1 MRKWKMKTGL
11 FGGDW
16 EDYIQPIDDYFDNAI
31 AAVQTSGAHAAI
43 ARMQA
48 MDDAL
53 GAGGG
58 DTSVGSAPMVAA
70 QAPQFRMDFLPNDP
84 NGATQ
89 GLNNRGL
96 TPVPGSGD
104 SQLREASFH
113 SRGGG
118 LSGLGGSPD
127 IPPFGQPGPQS
138 AAGLY
143 PALPSQP
150 VDLQGAPAPDT
161 SRFVAKGSRP
171 SYNITLD
178 TVLPDGST
186 VGSRVKALADNINN
200 RGQTIDT
207 PYGPV
212 MQSGDRSD
220 PISVVT
226 DVYNGTNFKKMFAG
240 QKADPGLLGDA
251 GNFAY
256 GAVTA
261 RIGIPLGAAEI
272 PAGIYSLVTH
282 PASEWGWPYGMDL
295 SARKQVPKG
304 YNAK

>member
-1 MRKWKMKTGL
+1 
-11 FGGDW
+11 
-16 EDYIQPIDDYFDNAI
+16 
-31 AAVQTSGAHAAI
+31 
-43 ARMQA
+43 
-48 MDDAL
+48 
-53 GAGGG
+53 
-58 DTSVGSAPMVAA
+58 SAPLIAA
-70 QAPQFRMDFLPNDP
+70 QAPQFRMDLLPNDP
-84 NGATQ
+84 GGATQ
-89 GLNNRGL
+89 GLNNLGQAPL
-96 TPVPGSGD
+96 SGPDD
-104 SQLREASFH
+104 SPFREASIH
-113 SRGGG
+113 LGGG
-118 LSGLGGSPD
+118 GPGGLGSSPN
-127 IPPFGQPGPQS
+127 ILPLGRPGPQS

-150 VDLQGAPAPDT
+150 ADLHGSPAPDT